1 MNKISGD
8 LHFHNK
14 LQTRKDFK
22 LNGCHPVLVLTN
34 FLQHRFSIDCDGIKW
49 HYHRVLDR
57 FRLKR
62 CTAQSYIG
70 LSITERQF
78 AEIAINQYT
87 NGQTQLYKITFGKT
101 SHLPS
106 SFQLGN
112 ISSTG
117 RSGIDFACLCWSHK
131 LFGTDKRKRDSSW
144 RFVGRNLYSHHNSTH
159 HSVCPSL
166 YRHKSSRPRF
176 RHHLLQQRLNKR
188 GYKTSLSLK

>member
-1 MNKISGD
+1 MFKTNCKHAKILSLTVVIRCLSLQTFFNTDFLLIAMESNDITTVYLTDSDSRDVRLNHISGYPS
-8 LHFHNK
+8 
-14 LQTRKDFK
+14 
-22 LNGCHPVLVLTN
+22 LNG
-34 FLQHRFSIDCDGIKW
+34 
-49 HYHRVLDR
+49 
-57 FRLKR
+57 
-62 CTAQSYIG
+62 
-70 LSITERQF
+70 QF

-131 LFGTDKRKRDSSW
+131 LSGTDKRKRDSSW

-176 RHHLLQQRLNKR
+176 HHHLLQQRLNKR